1 MLGRDAS
8 ASSGDV
14 RLNQQSN
21 TSESEV
27 VFASRITRERY
38 HHPRPWRPVEA
49 GRVRPRHFDLP
60 YAPRI
65 PYSYHVSRS
74 PQASSLPPR
83 TRGVIGQGAPTS
95 PQPASRP
102 SSSASGSYKA
112 ATHQPKAGLPKTD
125 RQQLALLA
133 HPPQRHHR
141 PPRLHALDQLGKGT
155 HFKGLCEEKGI
166 YKKLEDVNPLMEH
179 RIRHIHNLPCTGHRV
194 PRVQV
199 SVKQD
204 TGDSLP
210 ISCRRTPPTL
220 HTRTIA
226 T

>member
-1 MLGRDAS
+1 M
-8 ASSGDV
+8 
-14 RLNQQSN
+14 
-21 TSESEV
+21 
-27 VFASRITRERY
+27 
-38 HHPRPWRPVEA
+38 
-49 GRVRPRHFDLP
+49 RPRHFDLP

-125 RQQLALLA
+125 RLQLALLA

-166 YKKLEDVNPLMEH
+166 YKKLEGVNPFMEH
-179 RIRHIHNLPCTGHRV
+179 RIRHIHNHIHNLQRIGHRV
-194 PRVQV
+194 PQARV
-199 SVKQD
+199 SAMQD
-204 TGDSLP
+204 TGDSLDTYY
-210 ISCRRTPPTL
+210 RRTPPTL
-220 HTRTIA
+220 HNRTIA
-226 T
+226 ILESRGTPAHRLPTPRPAASPGRLHIHQHPLQTAI